1 MIIKT
6 KDFKDAAN
14 KILLAADLDT
24 SAANLEL
31 TARNSSLY
39 LNVTNKEYYVSVKFP
54 LETDETFRA
63 VVDASLFLSLIS
75 NFTTDTFSLD
85 LKDNTVVIGSG
96 KSNKYKVAMIYENEN
111 LMDLPVIAIK
121 NKTVEMT
128 ISNDILM
135 SILNVNSKELLK
147 SKYLNVSELNK
158 LYYINENGCFTFTNG
173 SCLNAFS
180 LEKPVK
186 LLLNDRIVRLFKLF
200 KNDVQFS
207 LGMDELANGNIQTKI
222 VLETPDTYL
231 AAIITCDDTLIARV
245 QQPCEATERYLNESY
260 DHKLVLSTAELSAA
274 INRLMS
280 FTKNSKTTNE
290 KVNMAYLPT
299 AINIENGELVIKD
312 KFENYETVAIANESY
327 STGDYEMYVN
337 LYDIKLVLDSCQIDH
352 ITLNCGN
359 HRSIIIRRGTV
370 ANLIPE
376 VRKA

>member
-6 KDFKDAAN
+6 KDFKEAAN
-14 KILLAADLDT
+14 KILLAADPGAN
-24 SAANLEL
+24 AASLEL
-31 TARNSSLY
+31 VAKNASLY

-54 LETDETFRA
+54 LETEETFRA
-63 VVDASLFLSLIS
+63 VVDANQFLSLIS
-75 NFTTDTFSLD
+75 GFTTDTFSLD
-85 LKDNTVVIGSG
+85 TKENTVVLGTG
-96 KSNKYKVAMIYENEN
+96 KSKYKVAMIYENEN
-111 LMDLPVIAIK
+111 LMTLPVIAIQ

-147 SKYLNVSELNK
+147 AKYLNVSELNK
-158 LYYINENGCFTFTNG
+158 LYYIDEAGCFTFTNG

-200 KNDVQFS
+200 KDDVQFS
-207 LGMDELANGNIQTKI
+207 LGMDALANGNIQTKI
-222 VLETPDTYL
+222 ALETPDTYL
-231 AAIITCDDTLIARV
+231 AAVITCDDTLIARV
-245 QQPCEATERYLNESY
+245 QQPCETTKRYLSESY
-260 DHKLVLSTAELSAA
+260 DHKLVLSTADLSAA

-280 FTKNSKTTNE
+280 FTKNSKATSE

-312 KFENYETVAIANESY
+312 KFDNYEAVTIANESY

-337 LYDIKLVLDSCQIDH
+337 LYDIKLVLDSCQTDH

-359 HRSIIIRRGTV
+359 HRSIIITRGTV

>member
-6 KDFKDAAN
+6 KDFKEAAN

-24 SAANLEL
+24 NAANLEL
-31 TARNSSLY
+31 VARNSSLY

-54 LETDETFRA
+54 LEAEETFRA

-75 NFTTDTFSLD
+75 GFTTETFSLD
-85 LKDNTVVIGSG
+85 IKDNTVILGAG
-96 KSNKYKVAMIYENEN
+96 KSKYKVAMIYENEN
-111 LMDLPVIAIK
+111 LMTLPVIAIQ

-147 SKYLNVSELNK
+147 AKYLNVSELNK
-158 LYYINENGCFTFTNG
+158 LYYIDEAGCFTFTNG

-200 KNDVQFS
+200 KDDVQFS
-207 LGMDELANGNIQTKI
+207 LGMDPIANGNVQTKI
-222 VLETPDTYL
+222 VMQTADTYL

-245 QQPCEATERYLNESY
+245 QQPCEATKRYLSESY
-260 DHKLVLSTAELSAA
+260 DHKLVLSTADLSAA

-280 FTKNSKTTNE
+280 FTKNSKATSE

-299 AINIENGELVIKD
+299 AMNIENGELVIKD

-327 STGDYEMYVN
+327 SAGDYEMYVN
-337 LYDIKLVLDSCQIDH
+337 LYDIKLVLDSCQTDH

-359 HRSIIIRRGTV
+359 HRSIIITRGPV

>member
-6 KDFKDAAN
+6 KDFKEAAN

-24 SAANLEL
+24 NAANLEL
-31 TARNSSLY
+31 VARNSSLY

-54 LETDETFRA
+54 LEAEETFRA

-75 NFTTDTFSLD
+75 GFTTETFSLD
-85 LKDNTVVIGSG
+85 IKDNVVVLGAG
-96 KSNKYKVAMIYENEN
+96 KSKYKVAMIYENEN
-111 LMDLPVIAIK
+111 LMALPVIAIQ

-147 SKYLNVSELNK
+147 AKYLNVSELNK
-158 LYYINENGCFTFTNG
+158 LYYIDEAGCFTFTNG

-200 KNDVQFS
+200 KDDVQFS
-207 LGMDELANGNIQTKI
+207 LGMDPIANGNIQTKI
-222 VLETPDTYL
+222 VLQTADTYL
-231 AAIITCDDTLIARV
+231 AAIINGEIDLIARV
-245 QQPCEATERYLNESY
+245 QQPCEATKRYLSESY
-260 DHKLVLSTAELSAA
+260 DHKLVLSTTDLSAA

-280 FTKNSKTTNE
+280 FTKNSKATSE

-299 AINIENGELVIKD
+299 VMSIENGELVIKD

-327 STGDYEMYVN
+327 SSGDYEMCVN
-337 LYDIKLVLDSCQIDH
+337 LYDIKLVLDSCQTDH

-359 HRSIIIRRGTV
+359 HRSIIITRGPV

>member
-6 KDFKDAAN
+6 KDFKEAAN

-24 SAANLEL
+24 NAANLEL
-31 TARNSSLY
+31 VARNSSLY
-39 LNVTNKEYYVSVKFP
+39 LNVTNKEYYVAVKFP
-54 LETDETFRA
+54 LETEETFRA
-63 VVDASLFLSLIS
+63 VVDASLFLSLVS
-75 NFTTDTFSLD
+75 GFTTDTFSLTI
-85 LKDNTVVIGSG
+85 KDNIVILGAG
-96 KSNKYKVAMIYENEN
+96 KSKYKVAMIYENEN
-111 LMDLPVIAIK
+111 LMNLPVIAIQ
-121 NKTVEMT
+121 NKTVEMN

-147 SKYLNVSELNK
+147 TKYLDVSELNK
-158 LYYINENGCFTFTNG
+158 LYYIDESGCFTFTNG
-173 SCLNAFS
+173 SCLNSFT

-200 KNDVQFS
+200 KDDVKFS
-207 LGMDELANGNIQTKI
+207 LGQDPTINGSIQTKM
-222 VLETPDTYL
+222 VMETADTYL
-231 AAIITCDDTLIARV
+231 AAVITCDETLIAKV
-245 QQPCEATERYLNESY
+245 QHPCEATKRYLTESY
-260 DHKLVLSTAELSAA
+260 DHKLVLSKTDLSAA

-280 FTKNSKTTNE
+280 FTKNSKATSE

-327 STGDYEMYVN
+327 STGDYEMFVN
-337 LYDIKLVLDSCQIDH
+337 LYDIKLVLDSCTTDH

-359 HRSIIIRRGTV
+359 HRSIIVTRGTV

-376 VRKA
+376 VRKM

>member
-6 KDFKDAAN
+6 KDFKEAAN

-24 SAANLEL
+24 NAANLEL
-31 TARNSSLY
+31 VARNSSLY

-54 LETDETFRA
+54 LEAEETFRA

-75 NFTTDTFSLD
+75 GFTTETFSLD
-85 LKDNTVVIGSG
+85 IKDNTVILGAG
-96 KSNKYKVAMIYENEN
+96 KSKYKVAMIYENEN
-111 LMDLPVIAIK
+111 LMTLPVIAIQ

-147 SKYLNVSELNK
+147 AKYLNVSELNK
-158 LYYINENGCFTFTNG
+158 LYYIDEAGCFTFTNG

-200 KNDVQFS
+200 KDDVKFS
-207 LGMDELANGNIQTKI
+207 LGMDPIANGNVQTKI
-222 VLETPDTYL
+222 VMQTADTYL

-245 QQPCEATERYLNESY
+245 QQPCEATKRYLSESY
-260 DHKLVLSTAELSAA
+260 DHKLVLSTADLSAA

-280 FTKNSKTTNE
+280 FTKNSKATSE

-299 AINIENGELVIKD
+299 AMNIENGELVIKD

-327 STGDYEMYVN
+327 SAGDYEMYVN
-337 LYDIKLVLDSCQIDH
+337 LYDIKLVLDSCQTDH

-359 HRSIIIRRGTV
+359 HRSIIITRGPV

>member
-6 KDFKDAAN
+6 KDFKEAAN

-24 SAANLEL
+24 NAANLEL
-31 TARNSSLY
+31 VARNSNLY
-39 LNVTNKEYYVSVKFP
+39 LNVTNKEYYVAVKFP
-54 LETDETFRA
+54 LETEETFRA
-63 VVDASLFLSLIS
+63 VVDASLFLSLVS
-75 NFTTDTFSLD
+75 GFTTDTFSLTI
-85 LKDNTVVIGSG
+85 KDNTVILGAG
-96 KSNKYKVAMIYENEN
+96 KSKYKVAMIYENEN
-111 LMDLPVIAIK
+111 LMTLPVIAIQ
-121 NKTVEMT
+121 NKTVEMN

-147 SKYLNVSELNK
+147 TKYLDVSELNK
-158 LYYINENGCFTFTNG
+158 LYYIDESGCFTFTNG
-173 SCLNAFS
+173 SCLNSFT

-200 KNDVQFS
+200 KDDVKFS
-207 LGMDELANGNIQTKI
+207 LGQDPTINGGIQTKM
-222 VLETPDTYL
+222 VMETADTYL
-231 AAIITCDDTLIARV
+231 AAVITCDETLIAKV
-245 QQPCEATERYLNESY
+245 QHPCEATKRYLTENY
-260 DHKLVLSTAELSAA
+260 DHKLVLSKTDLSAA

-280 FTKNSKTTNE
+280 FTKNSKATSE

-327 STGDYEMYVN
+327 STGDYEMFVN
-337 LYDIKLVLDSCQIDH
+337 LYDIKLVLDSCTTDH

-359 HRSIIIRRGTV
+359 HRSIVVTRGTV

-376 VRKA
+376 VRKM

>member
-6 KDFKDAAN
+6 KDFKEAAN

-24 SAANLEL
+24 NAANLEL
-31 TARNSSLY
+31 VAKNSSLY

-54 LETDETFRA
+54 LETEETFRA

-75 NFTTDTFSLD
+75 GFTTDTFSLE
-85 LKDNTVVIGSG
+85 LKDNTVVLGSG
-96 KSNKYKVAMIYENEN
+96 KSKYKVAMIYENET
-111 LMDLPVIAIK
+111 LMTLPVIVIQ

-147 SKYLNVSELNK
+147 AKYLNVSELNK
-158 LYYINENGCFTFTNG
+158 LYYIDEAGCFTFTNG

-200 KNDVQFS
+200 KDDVQFS
-207 LGMDELANGNIQTKI
+207 LGMDALANGNIQTKI

-231 AAIITCDDTLIARV
+231 AAVITCDDTLIARV
-245 QQPCEATERYLNESY
+245 QQPCEATKRYLSESY

-337 LYDIKLVLDSCQIDH
+337 LYDIKLVLDSCQTDH

-359 HRSIIIRRGTV
+359 HRSIIITRGTV

>member
-6 KDFKDAAN
+6 KDFKEAAN

-24 SAANLEL
+24 NAANLEL
-31 TARNSSLY
+31 VARNSSLY

-54 LETDETFRA
+54 LETEETFRA

-75 NFTTDTFSLD
+75 GFTTETFSLD
-85 LKDNTVVIGSG
+85 IKDNIVVLGAG
-96 KSNKYKVAMIYENEN
+96 KSKYKVAMIYENEN
-111 LMDLPVIAIK
+111 LMALPVIAIQ

-147 SKYLNVSELNK
+147 AKYLNVSELNK
-158 LYYINENGCFTFTNG
+158 LYYIDEAGCFTFTNG

-200 KNDVQFS
+200 KDDVQFS
-207 LGMDELANGNIQTKI
+207 LGMDPIANGNVQTKI
-222 VLETPDTYL
+222 VMQTADTYL

-245 QQPCEATERYLNESY
+245 QQPCEATKRYLSESY
-260 DHKLVLSTAELSAA
+260 DHKLVLSTADLSAA

-280 FTKNSKTTNE
+280 FTKNSKATSE

-299 AINIENGELVIKD
+299 AMNIENGELVIKD

-327 STGDYEMYVN
+327 SAGDYEMYVN
-337 LYDIKLVLDSCQIDH
+337 LYDIKLVLDSCQTDH

-359 HRSIIIRRGTV
+359 HRSIIITRGPV